1 MISIFDGA
9 SNGKIGLSIIVGLFR
24 IFELFLIL
32 HLGVLEVKV
41 AKLNKVY
48 VNRVACLK
56 HTSLWT
62 GKTASSAEIFFDW
75 YEVAFNWIL
84 CWQLPGFHFTSEVDR
99 KSSVEEMLTLQN
111 VFSHRYIEYIRR
123 TSSIAVIFQTQQAYF
138 GCFREVWGK

>member
-48 VNRVACLK
+48 VHRVACLK
-56 HTSLWT
+56 HTSL
-62 GKTASSAEIFFDW
+62 
-75 YEVAFNWIL
+75 
-84 CWQLPGFHFTSEVDR
+84 
-99 KSSVEEMLTLQN
+99 
-111 VFSHRYIEYIRR
+111 
-123 TSSIAVIFQTQQAYF
+123 
-138 GCFREVWGK
+138 